1 MLIYL
6 QYVNIMI
13 SNVDV
18 LFIIYIIKHHGF
30 RNVDHLQS

>member
-18 LFIIYIIKHHGF
+18 LFIYIIKHHGF